1 MITRDRDTPYPFAVT
16 LERVKPPSRKRR
28 QFTNILGFLDG
39 GQHRA
44 KLCRMLPRNAAHLI
58 TSPEPLKVPVAK
70 AGDAHG
76 ATYAITV
83 HVSIDI
89 NVRPRSRLRPR
100 SPGGNSAAV
109 G

>member
-1 MITRDRDTPYPFAVT
+1 MITCNREAPYAFAVT

-28 QFTNILGFLDG
+28 KFTNILGFLDG

-44 KLCRMLPRNAAHLI
+44 KLCRMLPRDTAHLI
-58 TSPEPLKVPVAK
+58 TSPEPFKVPVAK
-70 AGDAHG
+70 ADDAHR

-89 NVRPRSRLRPR
+89 
-100 SPGGNSAAV
+100 AV
-109 G
+109 GV